1 MALALPAYLKPK
13 TNGLSAV
20 MSGGLGVAQPSR
32 VSLADDRFTL
42 LGENGEPNRQVPAA
56 LTLDVV
62 FVGGNKHASRT
73 YYDGPYDRDNAAAPV
88 CWSDNGQGPSI
99 HAQSPQAENC
109 ATCPMS
115 VWGSKIN
122 ANGKQVPA
130 CSQTKKAAVLV
141 CGDPTGAVYL
151 LNVPPASMKT
161 LRGYIANLGG
171 HGVELDQVITRLSM
185 VQKELG
191 FNMVDFIP
199 EHFVEPIAAIMSS
212 GKPDDIVGTHDS
224 ARVMVLSPRVAGP
237 ASLRQISANPEDRRE
252 PQTIEHEGESEKFLT
267 PAMQGLPPASAPQ
280 TGLGTTLLGA
290 QEPKPPAR
298 RARRTPAEMAAER
311 GETLVPPGPIAAQV
325 FSPPATTDP
334 KLERI
339 AKLRAEMEA
348 LELGE
353 AVPAA
358 AQGGFIGG
366 AAPTPAAFGIGGAS
380 PASAQINGMLD
391 KVMGLPTVK

>member
-1 MALALPAYLKPK
+1 MAIALPPYLKPK
-13 TNGLSAV
+13 TNGLSAA
-20 MSGGLGVAQPSR
+20 MSGGLGVAQPPR

-56 LTLDVV
+56 LTIDVV
-62 FVGGNKHASRT
+62 FVGANEHASRT
-73 YYDGPYDRDNAAAPV
+73 YYDGPFDRDNASAPV

-99 HAQSPQAENC
+99 HAQSPQSENC

-130 CSQTKKAAVLV
+130 CTQTKKAAVLV
-141 CGDPTGAVYL
+141 VGDPTGVVYL
-151 LNVPPASMKT
+151 LNVPPASIKT
-161 LRGYIANLGG
+161 LRGYIASLGG
-171 HGVELDQVITRLSM
+171 HGVEPDQVITRLSM
-185 VQKELG
+185 TQKELG

-199 EHFVEPIAAIMSS
+199 ENFVEPIAAIMAS
-212 GKPDDIVGTHDS
+212 GKPDDVVGANDS
-224 ARVMVLSPRVAGP
+224 ARVMVMPPRVAGP
-237 ASLRQISANPEDRRE
+237 ASVRQISASPEDRRE
-252 PQTIEHEGESEKFLT
+252 PQTIEHAPQALMST
-267 PAMQGLPPASAPQ
+267 SQPRAQGLGIIGLQGAGPPA
-280 TGLGTTLLGA
+280 
-290 QEPKPPAR
+290 EKPAR
-298 RARRTPAEMAAER
+298 RRRTPAEMAAER
-311 GETLVPPGPIAAQV
+311 GETLVAAGPIPPQV

-348 LELGE
+348 LERGE
-353 AVPAA
+353 GAPAE

-366 AAPTPAAFGIGGAS
+366 PAPTPPAFGIGAAS